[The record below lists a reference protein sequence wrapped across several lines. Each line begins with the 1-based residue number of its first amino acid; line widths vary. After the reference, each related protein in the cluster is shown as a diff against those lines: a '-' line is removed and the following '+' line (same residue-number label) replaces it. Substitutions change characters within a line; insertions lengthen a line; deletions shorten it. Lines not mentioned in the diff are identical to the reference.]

1 MCNKVIASKY
11 HEKGFNCAESVIK
24 AYNEEFNTDIPV
36 CLGSGLGSGCGVA
49 SLCGA
54 VNASNII
61 IGYVKGRSH
70 EDESTKA
77 KVYAKDLTTTV
88 RKEYGSELCIDL
100 KKDLVACREI
110 MDFAYDSLKETLK
123 KEL

>member
-1 MCNKVIASKY
+1 MCDKVIASKY

-54 VNASNII
+54 VNA
-61 IGYVKGRSH
+61 
-70 EDESTKA
+70 
-77 KVYAKDLTTTV
+77 
-88 RKEYGSELCIDL
+88 
-100 KKDLVACREI
+100 
-110 MDFAYDSLKETLK
+110 
-123 KEL
+123 

>member
-1 MCNKVIASKY
+1 MCDKVIASKY

-61 IGYVKGRSH
+61 IGYVKGRNH

-77 KVYAKDLTTTV
+77 KVYAKDLTTT
-88 RKEYGSELCIDL
+88 L

>member
-1 MCNKVIASKY
+1 MCDKVIASKY

-61 IGYVKGRSH
+61 IGYVKGRNH
-70 EDESTKA
+70 EDESTRA

-100 KKDLVACREI
+100 KRFSCL
-110 MDFAYDSLKETLK
+110 
-123 KEL
+123 